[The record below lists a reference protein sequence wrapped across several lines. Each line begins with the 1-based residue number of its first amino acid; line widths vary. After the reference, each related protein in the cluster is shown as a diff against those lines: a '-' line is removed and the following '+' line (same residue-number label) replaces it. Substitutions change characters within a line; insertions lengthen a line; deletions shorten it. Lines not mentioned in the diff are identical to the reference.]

1 MMQIEGV
8 FTRKILDSRG
18 NITVEVEVLTGGR
31 KVRAQAP
38 SGASTGSHEVVA
50 FPKNID
56 KGLDAF
62 RKEAIPKLI
71 GCDLREQA
79 KIDQMLKEMDGTE
92 RLERFGGN
100 VVTAA
105 SLACARAA
113 ALMLGI
119 PLYRYINGL
128 QPIGRLPYPF
138 GNVIGGGVHAIGGTD
153 IQEILAVSQSKN
165 AIENVFANAEVHKTV
180 GKMLKQTFP
189 THTIGRGDEGAW
201 VAPLNNLEAIDMV
214 ARGCEMVSK
223 ERGIDIRPA
232 LDFASSELYKNGS
245 YIYKEAK
252 RSTVQQIDFVE
263 KISGEYDLFS
273 VEDPFFEDDFASF
286 TELTERIGKK
296 TLVLGDDLFVTNI
309 ERLKKGIAKGAG
321 NAIIIKV
328 NQVGTLTDALATVR
342 EAHEHGY
349 KCVVSHRSGETPD
362 EFITH
367 LAVGISALGIKTGV
381 VGGERIAKL
390 NELIRI
396 QEGLYA
402 SS

>member
-1 MMQIEGV
+1 MQIERIV
-8 FTRKILDSRG
+8 PRKILDSRG
-18 NITVEVEVLTGGR
+18 NTTVEVEVFVNGR
-31 KVRAQAP
+31 KVTAQAP
-38 SGASTGSHEVVA
+38 SGASTGSHEVLA

-56 KGLDAF
+56 KGIDAF
-62 RKEAIPKLI
+62 RKEGIPKLL
-71 GCDLREQA
+71 GCDIRDQA
-79 KIDQMLKEMDGTE
+79 KIDQTLREADGTE

-100 VVTAA
+100 VVTAT

-113 ALMLGI
+113 AKMLGI

-128 QPIGRLPYPF
+128 QPIGTLPYPF
-138 GNVIGGGVHAIGGTD
+138 GNVIGGGVHAHGGTD
-153 IQEILAVSQSKN
+153 VQEILAVSTSKN

-180 GKMLKQTFP
+180 GRMLRDTFP

-214 ARGCEMVSK
+214 ARGCEIVSK
-223 ERGIDIRPA
+223 EKGVSIRPA
-232 LDFASSELYKNGS
+232 LDFAASELYKGGS
-245 YIYKEAK
+245 YVYKETK
-252 RSTVQQIDFVE
+252 RSTAQQIDFVE
-263 KISGEYDLFS
+263 KLSKEYDLFS
-273 VEDPFFEDDFASF
+273 VEDPFHEDDFASF
-286 TELTERIGKK
+286 TELTERIGGR
-296 TLVLGDDLFVTNI
+296 TLVLGDDLFVTNT
-309 ERLKKGIAKGAG
+309 ERLRRGISKGSA

-328 NQVGTLTDALATVR
+328 NQVGTLTDALECVR
-342 EAHEHGY
+342 EAHQHGY

-367 LAVGISALGIKTGV
+367 LAVGIAALGIKTGV

-396 QEGLYA
+396 QEGLHA